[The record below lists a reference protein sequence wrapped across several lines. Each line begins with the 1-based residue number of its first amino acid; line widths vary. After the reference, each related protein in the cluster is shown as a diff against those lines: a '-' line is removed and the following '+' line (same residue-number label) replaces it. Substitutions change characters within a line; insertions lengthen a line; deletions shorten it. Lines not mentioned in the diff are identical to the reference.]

1 MPVDPIANF
10 GDRAERIT
18 AEASEPSPAESR
30 RLLSE
35 NTDLQKWNES
45 ISNTKYGKL
54 VSETHPRIGH
64 YCLVTWEG
72 EDCTARVV
80 AEHLARVQHIPG
92 TTKQPAKPSSERDCW
107 DVDFEDDVGTV
118 GSWLTREEHGLINI
132 GYNFEIKADTLELD
146 DGITRNAREYRAFI
160 KDECM
165 KRLNSTIA
173 SDLLGLAG
181 LPGVVGD
188 YGEGALQP
196 EEDKRPPSMEGM
208 EDQSAAGGALQV
220 ALAAGGHGRGMA
232 VDAVL
237 SAVGARDKQK
247 ETRDSEPKTDAAI
260 MRKIQKVFKFAD
272 LPKDA
277 MEEAIRGA
285 SCYAEAQAK
294 VFTVMDP
301 QGILEGIGKKLAG
314 LDIGGTITTNI
325 AKRQYVAAE
334 QPACDAAF
342 VRFGA
347 VKQAASSIPFT
358 EPNPNVDA
366 EGVPTVTS
374 NLLQNNIITQHTLD
388 FEFPD
393 PVGDYNIPDCDGRT
407 LLGELCAVPKKDLDP
422 CVAVQIV
429 LDAGGKAQFP
439 CSVTLFVGAAIMS
452 VYRNT
457 GELSNGTII
466 PARSVGETDD
476 RSWMLALV
484 EAGAKVDAQNAAGQ
498 TALMLAASV
507 GRTAMCKFLLGKHTN
522 LTRGLA
528 KNCKG
533 LVNVAWYA
541 QVSKHQPTIVL
552 IGDALRDAVFPAK
565 KKA

>member
-1 MPVDPIANF
+1 MFFFFKKINKCPN
-10 GDRAERIT
+10 
-18 AEASEPSPAESR
+18 
-30 RLLSE
+30 
-35 NTDLQKWNES
+35 NTS
-45 ISNTKYGKL
+45 
-54 VSETHPRIGH
+54 
-64 YCLVTWEG
+64 
-72 EDCTARVV
+72 
-80 AEHLARVQHIPG
+80 
-92 TTKQPAKPSSERDCW
+92 
-107 DVDFEDDVGTV
+107 
-118 GSWLTREEHGLINI
+118 
-132 GYNFEIKADTLELD
+132 
-146 DGITRNAREYRAFI
+146 
-160 KDECM
+160 
-165 KRLNSTIA
+165 
-173 SDLLGLAG
+173 
-181 LPGVVGD
+181 
-188 YGEGALQP
+188 
-196 EEDKRPPSMEGM
+196 
-208 EDQSAAGGALQV
+208 
-220 ALAAGGHGRGMA
+220 
-232 VDAVL
+232 
-237 SAVGARDKQK
+237 
-247 ETRDSEPKTDAAI
+247 
-260 MRKIQKVFKFAD
+260 
-272 LPKDA
+272 
-277 MEEAIRGA
+277 
-285 SCYAEAQAK
+285 K

-476 RSWMLALV
+476 RSWMLVRGWYVVPPPTPIKQYL
-484 EAGAKVDAQNAAGQ
+484 KRPPT
-498 TALMLAASV
+498 TASTTYSANLNTFCIFLMIAASV
-507 GRTAMCKFLLGKHTN
+507 FGSLSRVSFCLSLAPTADRTASTAMPASTHTSSACVVGISR
-522 LTRGLA
+522 L
-528 KNCKG
+528 
-533 LVNVAWYA
+533 
-541 QVSKHQPTIVL
+541 SIS
-552 IGDALRDAVFPAK
+552 
-565 KKA
+565 